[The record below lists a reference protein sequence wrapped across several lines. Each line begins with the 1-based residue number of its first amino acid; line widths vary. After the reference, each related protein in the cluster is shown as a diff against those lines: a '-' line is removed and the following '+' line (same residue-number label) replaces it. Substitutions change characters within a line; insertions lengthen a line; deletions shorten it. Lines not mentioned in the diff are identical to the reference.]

1 MADEALLLEATDTE
15 AHAPDYEAMV
25 IRYIRACRAEA
36 EQARKTR
43 LRRNQ
48 WNLDAY
54 HGRQDWSHK
63 TPGQSQE
70 FLPKI
75 SEAVEQ
81 FVAFI
86 KRAMTDFGDW
96 GSLDYP
102 QGVLPPGLEPTAL
115 WRLLNAQLQSLS
127 YAYEEEL
134 DFPTL
139 VADALKVAVLESL
152 MVFKIHSRIDEQPRL
167 TVERGVRVVE
177 TPAGSY
183 QEPYEELRKTRVPTW
198 HLAIDLVML
207 EGWYP
212 DPTGRKLYE
221 IHRVERDLHEV
232 QAASE
237 GSNAI
242 YDPEIVRQIAGDF
255 AFPLTDKRREQDKG
269 QDEATPQGF
278 RKRVVLDEFWGTILD
293 DSGRVLERNVLA
305 TLANDRYLI
314 RVPEENP
321 YWHGQSCFVACPLRR
336 LPASVW
342 HTALMDDAVALNLAL
357 NELHNLIL
365 DGGISAVWGINQ
377 LRRDW
382 LERPDQ
388 VQDTI
393 PYGTTLDIKAEVPPG
408 AKVLEQVA
416 SGNVPQEALAVYQ
429 LVDREFQVAALT
441 NDLKLGQ
448 LPPSSTKVGAIV
460 EAQSGQASLIDGI
473 VRDVEDRGIEPT
485 LRKAWL
491 CVLQYLPELP
501 AAEAVAVLGEEAATI
516 LGNLT
521 APQRYALLGQGFQ
534 LRVNGLSAVL
544 ARARDFQK
552 LVALM
557 QAVSGNPLLLQ
568 AFVKRY
574 SAGKIIA
581 RLFKALNIDP
591 ESIESSAEEQQ
602 ALAQML
608 TVQAQG
614 GQGSPSNPAGIRL
627 PGAGQAEN
635 IPGLGTQAE
644 QETAIIQEGA
654 G

>member
-1 MADEALLLEATDTE
+1 LAEAEFLVEAGE
-15 AHAPDYEAMV
+15 PEQDYEAMV
-25 IRYIRACRAEA
+25 IRYIRACRKEA
-36 EQARKTR
+36 EGARQSR

-63 TPGQSQE
+63 APGQSQE

-102 QGVLPPGLEPTAL
+102 QGALPPGLEPAAL
-115 WRLLNAQLQSLS
+115 WRLLAAQLNSLS
-127 YAYEEEL
+127 YAYDEAL

-139 VADALKVAVLESL
+139 VADALKIAVLESL
-152 MVFKIHSRIDEQPRL
+152 MVFKIHGRIDTQPRL

-177 TPAGSY
+177 KASGSY
-183 QEPYEELRKTRVPTW
+183 EEPYEQLKKTTYPTW
-198 HLAIDLVML
+198 HLAIDLVLL

-221 IHRVERDLHEV
+221 IHRVERDLYEV
-232 QAASE
+232 QAMSE
-237 GSNAI
+237 GPHAI
-242 YDPEIVRQIAGDF
+242 YDAEIVRQIAGDF
-255 AFPLTDKRREQDKG
+255 AFPLTDKRRDEDKG
-269 QDEATPQGF
+269 QDESTPQGF

-293 DSGRVLERNVLA
+293 DDGRVLERNVLA

-408 AKVLEQVA
+408 GKVLEQVA
-416 SGNVPQEALAVYQ
+416 SGRVPQEALAVYQ
-429 LVDREFQVAALT
+429 LLDREFQVAALT

-448 LPPSSTKVGAIV
+448 LPPASTKVGAIV

-491 CVLQYLPELP
+491 CVLQYLPDLP
-501 AAEAVAVLGEEAATI
+501 AAEAVAVLGEQAATI
-516 LGNLT
+516 LGQLT
-521 APQRYALLGQGFQ
+521 PPQRYALLGQGFQ

-552 LVALM
+552 LLVLM
-557 QAVSGNPLLLQ
+557 QSVSGNPLLLQ
-568 AFVKRY
+568 AFTNRY
-574 SAGKIIA
+574 SADKIIS
-581 RLFKALNIDP
+581 RLFKSLNIDP
-591 ESIESSAEEQQ
+591 ESIESSAEERQAMSLMLQQ
-602 ALAQML
+602 AQPGRLQH
-608 TVQAQG
+608 
-614 GQGSPSNPAGIRL
+614 PASLRL

-635 IPGLGTQAE
+635 IPALRGQE
-644 QETAIIQEGA
+644 ENETAVTPPNTGGIE
-654 G
+654 